1 MAIVILGR
9 FSLIKYLIVT
19 ETSDTVSRVGGNFK
33 ETLRE
38 MGGLDSIFDVMVDFH
53 STLEN
58 LIKDTSTSALDR
70 NEGTSL
76 QSAALLLKCLKILEN
91 AIFLSDDNKTHL
103 LNMSRKLNPK
113 RSLLSFVGVIINTIE
128 LLSALSILQNSSVVS
143 SSTYPKSSK
152 VSQQSYSADVMGGT
166 SFNDGKSKNSK
177 KKNFCR
183 TRHVIVAY
191 LQNQKFLIL
200 LYLLVVMLV
209 CHRRHS
215 IVLHLYQAMGH
226 QVVH

>member
-91 AIFLSDDNKTHL
+91 AIFLSDDNK
-103 LNMSRKLNPK
+103 
-113 RSLLSFVGVIINTIE
+113 
-128 LLSALSILQNSSVVS
+128 
-143 SSTYPKSSK
+143 
-152 VSQQSYSADVMGGT
+152 
-166 SFNDGKSKNSK
+166 
-177 KKNFCR
+177 
-183 TRHVIVAY
+183 
-191 LQNQKFLIL
+191 
-200 LYLLVVMLV
+200 VMLLICSV
-209 CHRRHS
+209 S
-215 IVLHLYQAMGH
+215 V
-226 QVVH
+226 